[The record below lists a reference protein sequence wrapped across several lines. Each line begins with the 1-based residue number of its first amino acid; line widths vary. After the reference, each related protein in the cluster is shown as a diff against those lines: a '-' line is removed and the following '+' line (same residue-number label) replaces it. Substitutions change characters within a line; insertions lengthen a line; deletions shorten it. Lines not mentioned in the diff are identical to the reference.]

1 MKSSANMAVTLGTGD
16 RAGSVSW
23 LCSAI
28 LVALVIV
35 SFGDITPALLPASF
49 PEWSQQAITLVLWLT
64 LAVMTTAAAPSV
76 SCSVDPADVLLMGAF
91 YGLPIVSFIWSADPT
106 ASAPKCLALAVT
118 TLSVW
123 QCAMRIPFQEYARCA
138 SIGLSILLLFS
149 VFLAILV
156 PNIGLMHDWEHAGAW
171 SGVFA
176 QKQSL
181 GIAAALLA
189 LFSINLFCH
198 TRRLLFLA
206 EFLLSI
212 IVTLGS
218 TSRGSLVIITLA
230 TAVSLLLWL
239 GRSTW
244 PHRLA
249 SISPVIIVGAA
260 TFLIIYLGASG
271 ATELQLLGYETD
283 ISSRTVIWQHGLSY
297 WTDAPILGSG
307 LDAFWQNEI
316 YYLPFLA
323 AQDWV
328 LTDFHSGYLEIL
340 IETGIAGYVLMVLV
354 TLRLSAGLNN
364 VPFGSF
370 AFPTTAVFMLVFYIL
385 NISETFFLRSTNF
398 VQLTFLF
405 LMMNVI
411 IRSETSNSSVS
422 ESSDLQKLS
431 GVRL

>member
-16 RAGSVSW
+16 RAGLISW

-28 LVALVIV
+28 LVILVIV
-35 SFGDITPALLPASF
+35 SFGDITPALLPTNF

-64 LAVMTTAAAPSV
+64 LAVMTTAAAPSA
-76 SCSVDPADVLLMGAF
+76 SYSVDPADALLIGAF
-91 YGLPIVSFIWSADPT
+91 YGLPIVSFIWSADPA
-106 ASAPKCLALAVT
+106 ASAPKCVALAVT

-123 QCAMRIPFQEYARCA
+123 QCAMRIPLLEYARCA

-156 PNIGLMHDWEHAGAW
+156 PDIGVMHDWEHTGAW

-176 QKQSL
+176 QKQGL

-189 LFSINLFCH
+189 LLSLNLFCH
-198 TRRLLFLA
+198 TRQPLFLA

-212 IVTLGS
+212 VVTLGS

-230 TAVSLLLWL
+230 TVVSLSLWL
-239 GRSTW
+239 SRSAW
-244 PHRLA
+244 PHRLV
-249 SISPVIIVGAA
+249 SLSLVIIVGAA
-260 TFLIIYLGASG
+260 TFLIIYLGTSG
-271 ATELQLLGYETD
+271 ATELQLFGYETD

-328 LTDFHSGYLEIL
+328 LNDFHSGYLEIL
-340 IETGIAGYVLMVLV
+340 IETGIAGYVLMILV
-354 TLRLSAGLNN
+354 TLRLSAGLNSL
-364 VPFGSF
+364 PFGSF

-405 LMMNVI
+405 LIMKI
-411 IRSETSNSSVS
+411 IVRADISDRSVPEKL
-422 ESSDLQKLS
+422 ELQKLS
-431 GVRL
+431 GVRF